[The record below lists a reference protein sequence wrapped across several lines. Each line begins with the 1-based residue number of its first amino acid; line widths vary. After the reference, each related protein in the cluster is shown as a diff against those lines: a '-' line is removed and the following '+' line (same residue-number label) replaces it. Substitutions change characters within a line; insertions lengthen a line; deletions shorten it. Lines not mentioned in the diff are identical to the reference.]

1 MRILIR
7 IFINFI
13 TILLT
18 EEVYYKTHMKIKYWS
33 GTLFTGVVL
42 PSIIAFLL
50 LVIVNYII
58 NEIASLRLSFNSN
71 IIAGLIG
78 TTIVIFFWLA
88 KSFEVDGAMYIG
100 KEIPNLLIST
110 IVLVGILLIWFINF
124 CIMRFL
130 S

>member
-1 MRILIR
+1 MRIVIR

-18 EEVYYKTHMKIKYWS
+18 EEVYYKTHMKTKYWS